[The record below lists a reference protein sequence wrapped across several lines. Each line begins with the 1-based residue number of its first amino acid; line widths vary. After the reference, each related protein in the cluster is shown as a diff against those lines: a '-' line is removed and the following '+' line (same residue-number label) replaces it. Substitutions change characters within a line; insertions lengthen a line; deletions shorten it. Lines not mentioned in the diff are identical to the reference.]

1 MRAAL
6 TMDSFIKAISIS
18 ADDSKQ
24 PLFDVKHIKRRRE
37 QYRGLIRA
45 VAEAETEQEVCS

>member
-18 ADDSKQ
+18 DDSKQ